1 MYRGKF
7 NRFNTSPEIIKDQY
21 IAEFDEI
28 AKKVSEEGRGIAGYI
43 AESLQSCGGQIIP
56 PEGYFQDIYNVVRKY
71 GGVAIA
77 DEVQV
82 GFGRAGTHYW
92 AFEIQN
98 VVPDIVTI
106 AKPMGNGHPVGA
118 VVTTQKI
125 ADSFAATGVSYF
137 NTVIKLFF
145 LK

>member
-1 MYRGKF
+1 MISVRLI
-7 NRFNTSPEIIKDQY
+7 E
-21 IAEFDEI
+21 
-28 AKKVSEEGRGIAGYI
+28 
-43 AESLQSCGGQIIP
+43 
-56 PEGYFQDIYNVVRKY
+56 NVVFCCIWNRVIRKY

-82 GFGRAGTHYW
+82 GFGRVGTHYW
-92 AFEIQN
+92 AFETQN

-125 ADSFAATGVSYF
+125 ADSFAGTGVSYF
-137 NTVIKLFF
+137 NTVIGSISFLVVLRNVLF
-145 LK
+145 LKNSIISCFTFLVRW